1 MPKTKVEVLQKVRP
15 KLVALEQE
23 RKKMLAARRKTEINA
38 LFLIIIGIGLV
49 LALGLYLGKDRVTIP
64 ILGVVALMAVIY
76 IYMNWKRLHVKD
88 ALQQTIGDVITEAM
102 GGSWRYATEKHL
114 SPSLVKYSGL
124 VGRFRTIH
132 GSNLVHGEHGDTR
145 FSFSNIN
152 ISNDGNDGRS
162 DVFGGIMLAIDF
174 SKDLKGRTLVFP
186 DIAQQALGAW
196 LGKTVQSF
204 GWKGLEL
211 VYLEDPQFEKEFAV
225 YSSDQ
230 VESRYILTPNM
241 MSNMLRLKHKYGE
254 AFSFSFTHGTVFV
267 AIDKVPPFESA
278 LDAPILPD
286 GTFYHFY
293 KTIDLVTDII
303 DTLELNTRIWSKS

>member
-1 MPKTKVEVLQKVRP
+1 MPKTQVEILQKVRP
-15 KLVALEQE
+15 KLVVLEQE
-23 RKKMLAARRKTEINA
+23 RKKLLAARRKAETNA
-38 LFLIIIGIGLV
+38 LLLIIIGIGLV
-49 LALGLYLGKDRVTIP
+49 LALGMYLGEDKVTLP
-64 ILGVVALMAVIY
+64 IIGVVVLVVVAY
-76 IYMNWKRLHVKD
+76 IYLNWKRLDARD
-88 ALQQTIGDVITEAM
+88 ALQQTIGDAITEAM
-102 GGSWRYATEKHL
+102 GGNWNYAAEKHL

-124 VGRFRTIH
+124 VGRFSTIH
-132 GSNLVHGEHGDTR
+132 GNNLIHGEHGDTR

-152 ISNDGNDGRS
+152 LSNPSKDGRS
-162 DVFGGIMLAIDF
+162 DVFGGIILAIDF
-174 SKDLKGRTLVFP
+174 SKNLKGKTLVFP
-186 DIAQQALGAW
+186 DIAQQALGVW

-211 VYLEDPQFEKEFAV
+211 VYLEDPAFEKEFAV

-241 MSNMLRLKHKYGE
+241 MSNMLRLKNKYGE

-267 AIDKVPPFESA
+267 AIDKVSPFESA

-303 DTLELNTRIWSKS
+303 DTLQLHTRIWSKL

>member
-1 MPKTKVEVLQKVRP
+1 MQKTKVEILQKVRP
-15 KLVALEQE
+15 KLVTLEQE
-23 RKKMLAARRKTEINA
+23 RKKLLAARRRTEINA
-38 LFLIIIGIGLV
+38 FLLIIIGIGLV
-49 LALGLYLGKDRVTIP
+49 LVLGIYLGEDMVTIP
-64 ILGVVALMAVIY
+64 IIGVVALVAVAY
-76 IYMNWKRLHVKD
+76 IYLNWKRLDARD
-88 ALQQTIGDVITEAM
+88 ALQQTIGDIITEAM
-102 GGSWRYATEKHL
+102 GGSWNYAAEKHL

-124 VGRFRTIH
+124 VGRFSTIH
-132 GSNLVHGEHGDTR
+132 GNNLTHGEHGDTR

-152 ISNDGNDGRS
+152 LSNQGKDGRS
-162 DVFGGIMLAIDF
+162 DVFGGIILAIDF
-174 SKDLKGRTLVFP
+174 SKNLKGKTLVFP
-186 DIAQQALGAW
+186 DIAQQTLGAW

-211 VYLEDPQFEKEFAV
+211 VYLEDPEFEKEFAV

-267 AIDKVPPFESA
+267 AIDKVPPFEST